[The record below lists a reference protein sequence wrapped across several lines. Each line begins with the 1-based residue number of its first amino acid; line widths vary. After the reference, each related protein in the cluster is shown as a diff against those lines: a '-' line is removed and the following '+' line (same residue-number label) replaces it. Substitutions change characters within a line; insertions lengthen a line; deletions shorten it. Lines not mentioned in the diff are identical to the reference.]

1 MSKTFK
7 DYPVYDASPFDHA
20 GIHEVEYKRRIKKG
34 QLIYTDTGEVTDI
47 MQYKESGSF
56 TKDSLTYVKM
66 YKAAIGIL
74 PGLSKASVSVLCIC
88 LKKLKPNTGEFVI
101 KHKDAVSMDGTL
113 KYGRY
118 YDGMSEL
125 LEYGVIAKG
134 KLDKYYI
141 NTNLFFNG
149 DRIKGKK

>member
-7 DYPVYDASPFDHA
+7 DYPVYSSSPFEHT
-20 GIHEVEYKRRIKKG
+20 GIHEVDYKRRIKKG

-47 MQYKESGSF
+47 MQYKESGTF
-56 TKDSLTYVKM
+56 AKDSLTYVKM
-66 YKAAIGIL
+66 YKAAINIL
-74 PGLSKASVSVLCIC
+74 PGLSKAAVSVLCIC
-88 LKKLKPNTGEFVI
+88 LKKLKPNNGEFTI
-101 KHKDAVSMDGTL
+101 KHKDAVVMDKAL

-134 KLDKYYI
+134 GLDKYYI